1 MIILGIE
8 TSCDDTASALVEA
21 KRGRFRVIR
30 ELRSSQID
38 LHKQYGGVVPEVAAR
53 AHAELI
59 MPLIRDAIARS
70 SKSDEAIQMGLLR
83 RARNDIKP
91 DVIAV
96 TAGPGLITALM
107 VGVQTAASLS
117 YAWNIP
123 LVAVNH
129 IEGHIYG
136 NWLDKDTEIKF
147 PALALIVSGGHTELI
162 LMKDHGKYQLIGKT
176 RDDAAGECFDKVG
189 KLLGFD
195 YPGGPKISECAEGG
209 DKNAIPFPR
218 PMIDSGDYDFSFAGL
233 KTAALY
239 WLRNNRHSE
248 AQSAEESR
256 MHEGRATGSDHD
268 DWRRHFCASFEQAIV
283 EVLVTKTIRAAKEF
297 RPASVILG
305 GGVAANKHLR
315 ATLAALVSTD
325 YPEGALTLPPLFATV
340 DNAPMIAV
348 AGYFHARRKNF
359 TPWNKITADPNWRI
373 A

>member
-1 MIILGIE
+1 MNILGIE
-8 TSCDDTASALVEA
+8 TSCDDTAAALVEA
-21 KRGRFRVIR
+21 KQGRFRIIR
-30 ELRSSQID
+30 ELRSSQVDI
-38 LHKQYGGVVPEVAAR
+38 HKQYGGVVPEVAAR

-59 MPLIRDAIARS
+59 MPLI
-70 SKSDEAIQMGLLR
+70 SDVLSGMR
-83 RARNDIKP
+83 P

-107 VGVQTAASLS
+107 VGVQTAASLA
-117 YAWNIP
+117 YALDVP

-136 NWLDKDTEIKF
+136 NWLTKGTAIKF

-195 YPGGPKISECAEGG
+195 YPGGPKISECAVGG
-209 DKNAIPFPR
+209 NREAIPFPR
-218 PMIDSGDYDFSFAGL
+218 PMINSGDYDFSFAGL

-239 WLRNNRHSE
+239 WLR
-248 AQSAEESR
+248 
-256 MHEGRATGSDHD
+256 DHK
-268 DWRRHFCASFEQAIV
+268 RPSLPAFCASFEQAIV
-283 EVLVTKTIRAAKEF
+283 DVLVTKTIRAAKEF
-297 RPASVILG
+297 RPRSVMLG
-305 GGVAANKHLR
+305 GGVAANKKLR
-315 ATLAALVSTD
+315 AAFAEAVSTH
-325 YPEGALTLPPLFATV
+325 YPEATLHLPPLFATV

-348 AGYFHARRKNF
+348 AGYFHARRKDF